1 MKTLDS
7 FILFSLVDRV
17 CKGGDGLLLSF
28 DASAS
33 KLGLDFSLRRG
44 VQATAVGKFSSLADQ
59 RWFQP

>member
-1 MKTLDS
+1 M
-7 FILFSLVDRV
+7 DRV